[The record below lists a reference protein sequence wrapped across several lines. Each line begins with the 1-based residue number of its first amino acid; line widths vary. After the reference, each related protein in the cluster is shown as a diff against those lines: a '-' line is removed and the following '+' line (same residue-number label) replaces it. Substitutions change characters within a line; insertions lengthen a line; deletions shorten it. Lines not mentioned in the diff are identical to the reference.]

1 MRKLK
6 VRHEPLP
13 GIGELFELDT
23 ASGLTL
29 TVVTHRS
36 GRRHIA
42 IGSRDEE
49 QPIVTA
55 GLSRAEALAVA
66 TLLSGAHIELTT
78 TPRS

>member
-6 VRHEPLP
+6 VRHQLLP

-23 ASGLTL
+23 ASGFTL

-36 GRRHIA
+36 GRRDIA
-42 IGSRDEE
+42 IGTRDEE
-49 QPIVTA
+49 QPTVIA
-55 GLSRAEALAVA
+55 GLTRTEALAVA
-66 TLLSGAHIELTT
+66 TLLSGAHIELAT

>member
-6 VRHEPLP
+6 VRHQVLP

-36 GRRHIA
+36 GRRDIA
-42 IGSRDEE
+42 IETRDEE
-49 QPIVTA
+49 QPMATA
-55 GLSRAEALAVA
+55 GLTRAEALAVA
-66 TLLSGAHIELTT
+66 TLLSGAHIELATT
-78 TPRS
+78 SKA

>member
-1 MRKLK
+1 MRKVK

-13 GIGELFELDT
+13 GIGEVFELDT

-36 GRRHIA
+36 GRREIA
-42 IGSRDEE
+42 IGTRDEE
-49 QPIVTA
+49 QPIVTV
-55 GLSRAEALAVA
+55 GLTRAEALAIA
-66 TLLSGAHIELTT
+66 TLLSGAHIELAT

>member
-6 VRHEPLP
+6 VRHQPLP

-23 ASGLTL
+23 ASGVTL

-36 GRRHIA
+36 GRREIA
-42 IGSRDEE
+42 IGTGEEE
-49 QPIVTA
+49 QPTVTA
-55 GLSRAEALAVA
+55 GLTRAEALAVA
-66 TLLSGAHIELTT
+66 TLLSGAHIELAT